1 MNARIAL
8 SAASVVNRRRGNL
21 LRRITRTLG
30 ALLMV
35 PVLAGYAHQAIAHT
49 KEYNVVGVTESV
61 ELPGF
66 TRESAKGLLAIN
78 SNTAEFTL
86 RLGTTTWNLS
96 AACSNK
102 VQKARQCSRLFVRDA
117 FESSVQL
124 GGRFDQ
130 APTGVLTFAAP
141 DGTPTSFIGYR
152 SPDKSFLVLTLEREG
167 GTMLLFAVERGGAV
181 SSDRLAHALSGQYA
195 LHARTATFPRV
206 LPSVGSSWDSY
217 GSAMRN
223 GSLVIRAG
231 GFAGRETSSAMTLRL
246 NCSATGAQ
254 CPWATGEHRSTHAE
268 HRPFFGS
275 VRAARTGEVVLQ
287 NRSAKAQIAWRGA
300 ATRDGDLLAMLEP
313 GARSGADSLVLALR
327 KPHDMS
333 NASLQGTYNAVALE
347 EFFDSDSG
355 IRHARVLGP
364 LDLDGGTT
372 WAFTGTDAAT
382 KRSECASHDASVCNA
397 GVTGRTVA
405 GGAGGTYH
413 VSADGNVLLSGLA
426 GDNTPREFI
435 GNATADGSLIVMRRV
450 GDEVACSFDCTG
462 TQSIRSIIVAV
473 RR

>member
-8 SAASVVNRRRGNL
+8 SAATVVNRRRGDF

-35 PVLAGYAHQAIAHT
+35 PVLGGYVHQAMAHA

-66 TRESAKGLLAIN
+66 TRESAKGLLAVN
-78 SNTAEFTL
+78 SKTAEFTL
-86 RLGTTTWNLS
+86 RLGTTTWNLA
-96 AACSNK
+96 AACSNNVHK
-102 VQKARQCSRLFVRDA
+102 PRRCSRQFVRDA
-117 FESSVQL
+117 FESSEHI

-130 APTGVLTFAAP
+130 APTGVLTFSVS
-141 DGTPTSFIGYR
+141 DGTPTTFIGYR
-152 SPDKSFLVLTLEREG
+152 SPDNSFLVLTLERAG
-167 GTMLLFAVERGGAV
+167 GTMLLFAVERGSGVA
-181 SSDRLAHALSGQYA
+181 SEPLAHALWGQYA
-195 LHARTATFPRV
+195 LHARTATFPRL

-217 GSAMRN
+217 RSAMRN
-223 GSLVIRAG
+223 GSLVIGPG
-231 GFAGRETSSAMTLRL
+231 GFFGREASSAMTLRL
-246 NCSATGAQ
+246 HCSAAGAQ
-254 CPWATGEHRSTHAE
+254 CPWATGEHLSTLAE
-268 HRPFFGS
+268 PRPFFGAW
-275 VRAARTGEVVLQ
+275 RAARSGEVVLMH
-287 NRSAKAQIAWRGA
+287 RSVKTQDAWRGA

-327 KPHDMS
+327 KPRDMS

-382 KRSECASHDASVCNA
+382 KRSECASHDAGVCNA

-413 VSADGNVLLSGLA
+413 VSADGDVSLTGLA

-435 GNATADGSLIVMRRV
+435 GNATADGSLIVMRRL
-450 GDEVACSFDCTG
+450 GDGVACSFDCTG
-462 TQSIRSIIVAV
+462 TQSFRSIIVAV